1 MFSRKKAPGP
11 SPNRRPLVLV
21 VALTAAF
28 TALTAIALAPSTP
41 LEVDGN
47 AIDNA
52 GGGEDWDV
60 NLPVLKRDHV
70 TGESGAEDA
79 YVQGGSKD
87 ERDISS
93 AGVTS
98 QYWRYGNAQVPDK
111 DDLVHAFA
119 KEYVVNGD
127 KLLYFGATR
136 ASNDGDSSI
145 GFWFLKKAISLGTA
159 PNFIGTHSVGDI
171 LVTGDFGKGGGA
183 TTINVFR
190 WNGSGL
196 DTLVTSAGSNV
207 PVFCDVN
214 VAGSANKACV
224 SANQSAQT
232 IPANM
237 ANYVFKMGGN
247 NVFPADGK
255 FPVGTFIEGGI
266 DLGALGLPTDTCFS
280 TVLAMTRS
288 SSSTSAQLKDF
299 VIQPFGGC
307 DIEANKVC
315 KTTVIGTGGSFLTST
330 FDVSVTAKGGT
341 ITNAGFEEDIT
352 LSANGSG
359 FPRCRRTDTN
369 ALLTTDGFVQ
379 LAATLAKDATATL
392 EVACDHTSETLLNNV
407 TARASNGI
415 DPLVDSF
422 VMENTCAP
430 LITTAITVT
439 KACHTVELV
448 VSGGTVQPKVCNK
461 ITVKNDSNELLN
473 SIKVYD
479 DPDGTAPMAQVTKD
493 DLDPNFV
500 LPTSLAPA
508 ASFTVTHCYIP
519 TTTSGG
525 QTDVEAAAFLNVAS
539 AEAVGALSGDTVSD
553 TGEAQCPLCP
563 AP

>member
-159 PNFIGTHSVGDI
+159 MGCKLRHRFRVPPTPAFRRAWRSV
-171 LVTGDFGKGGGA
+171 
-183 TTINVFR
+183 R
-190 WNGSGL
+190 
-196 DTLVTSAGSNV
+196 
-207 PVFCDVN
+207 C
-214 VAGSANKACV
+214 
-224 SANQSAQT
+224 
-232 IPANM
+232 
-237 ANYVFKMGGN
+237 
-247 NVFPADGK
+247 
-255 FPVGTFIEGGI
+255 
-266 DLGALGLPTDTCFS
+266 
-280 TVLAMTRS
+280 
-288 SSSTSAQLKDF
+288 
-299 VIQPFGGC
+299 
-307 DIEANKVC
+307 
-315 KTTVIGTGGSFLTST
+315 
-330 FDVSVTAKGGT
+330 
-341 ITNAGFEEDIT
+341 GF
-352 LSANGSG
+352 
-359 FPRCRRTDTN
+359 RCRRWRRTWRR
-369 ALLTTDGFVQ
+369 Q
-379 LAATLAKDATATL
+379 
-392 EVACDHTSETLLNNV
+392 H
-407 TARASNGI
+407 
-415 DPLVDSF
+415 
-422 VMENTCAP
+422 
-430 LITTAITVT
+430 
-439 KACHTVELV
+439 
-448 VSGGTVQPKVCNK
+448 
-461 ITVKNDSNELLN
+461 
-473 SIKVYD
+473 
-479 DPDGTAPMAQVTKD
+479 
-493 DLDPNFV
+493 
-500 LPTSLAPA
+500 
-508 ASFTVTHCYIP
+508 
-519 TTTSGG
+519 
-525 QTDVEAAAFLNVAS
+525 
-539 AEAVGALSGDTVSD
+539 
-553 TGEAQCPLCP
+553 
-563 AP
+563 